1 MARRRHSR
9 WLLFVI
15 IALVPL
21 AGTSC
26 PSDLTST
33 TPSGDPIPGEQGPV
47 GPEGPAGPEGPQ
59 GIQGTP
65 GSVGPAGP
73 QGPAGANANVTAGP
87 GILVDDGE
95 VSLDTAFTDI
105 RYWSQTGNAGMNPA
119 TRFLGTTDNNP
130 LDFRTN
136 NRRAMRLAHAE
147 RLVPGAPDQTFRSSN
162 MFMGISGNQI
172 DEGVVGSWVAGG
184 YEILENGS
192 VASTRE
198 NRVSADAS
206 FIGGGIDNRVETRL
220 DNTLIVGKQS
230 AIAAGNNNNTSA
242 SNSFVGAGTGNRTM
256 GSGSFVGAGNFNVA
270 TGGLSFIGSGDNN
283 DATGT
288 DSTVPGGRTNLAQGN
303 YSFAGGWEAKALHE
317 GSFVW
322 ADAGG
327 IDNPFPTIAPN
338 QFCIR
343 ATGGVRVQ
351 KGNAY
356 GTSLTST
363 SAALHV
369 ESFLADG
376 EGAWLRT
383 AVAINN
389 VNIPV
394 LKLHRNPN
402 GTNRF
407 VEGINWD
414 GGATATRKFHIDANG
429 SYNAGG
435 DFAESLPAVGGKSRY
450 EPGDVLILSQSAL
463 GSVEKCSKRAD
474 TAVAGVYSTRPGM
487 IGISGND
494 ETRINADDI
503 PVAITGI
510 VPTKVSAENGAIRP
524 GDLLTTASM
533 PGHAMRATP
542 VTING
547 VAVYGTGTI
556 LGKALEPL
564 PKGTGVIRVLI
575 TLK

>member
-1 MARRRHSR
+1 MVHRRPSR
-9 WLLFVI
+9 WFPFLM

-26 PSDLTST
+26 PSDITST
-33 TPSGDPIPGEQGPV
+33 TPTGDPIPGEQGPA
-47 GPEGPAGPEGPQ
+47 GLPGPEGPQ
-59 GIQGTP
+59 GPQGIQGSP
-65 GSVGPAGP
+65 GEIGPAGA
-73 QGPAGANANVTAGP
+73 QGPAGANANVSAGT
-87 GILVDDGE
+87 GILVDNGE

-119 TRFLGTTDNNP
+119 ARFLGTTDNNP

-136 NRRAMRLAHAE
+136 NRRAMRLAYAE
-147 RLVPGAPDQTFRSSN
+147 RLEPGVPDQTFRSSN
-162 MFMGISGNQI
+162 TFMGTPANQI
-172 DEGVVGSWVAGG
+172 DAGIVGSWVAGG

-198 NRVSADAS
+198 NKVSADAS
-206 FIGGGIDNRVETRL
+206 FIGGGIDNRIESRL
-220 DNTLIVGKQS
+220 DNTLILGKQS
-230 AIAAGNNNNTSA
+230 AIAAGNNNKTSA
-242 SNSFVGAGTGNRTM
+242 SNSFIGAGTGNTTM
-256 GSGSFVGAGNFNVA
+256 GSGSFVGAGNFNLA
-270 TGGLSFIGSGDNN
+270 SGGLSFVGSGDNN

-303 YSFAGGWEAKALHE
+303 YSFAGGWEAKALHD

-327 IDNPFPTIAPN
+327 IENPFPTIAPN

-369 ESFLADG
+369 ETFLADG

-383 AVAINN
+383 AVPINN

-435 DFAESLPAVGGKSRY
+435 DFAEALNAVGGKSRY
-450 EPGDVLILSQSAL
+450 EPGDVLILSQDHP
-463 GSVEKCSKRAD
+463 GGVERSCRAAD
-474 TAVAGVYSTRPGM
+474 CKVVGVYSTRPGM

-510 VPTKVSAENGAIRP
+510 VPTKVSSENGQIRP
-524 GDLLTTASM
+524 GDLPTTAST

-542 VTING
+542 ATING
-547 VAVYGTGTI
+547 VTVYGTGTI
-556 LGKALEPL
+556 IGKAMEPL